1 MDITFLVGNGFDLS
15 LDYKTSYENFYRYYD
30 WASKDPVHQQAIDC
44 LKASIKKDIE
54 KNNKLKKESNWADF
68 EIGLGIFT
76 NVFKGS
82 PEEFI
87 AVYKDASKHLCK
99 YLKDVENQGI
109 GLNTITEPQWDEIR
123 KNLYS
128 FFQETN
134 DRDNGF
140 FSRLM
145 LEEQSRGSFGVF
157 RFISFNYTN
166 FLDKCI
172 AKIAQKPLKV
182 IKTTSGEKMH
192 VVHKEVLH
200 IHGALMDCPIIGVSD
215 EEQIRNPDFRT
226 NEQLRTTMIK
236 PNEIDEIGSTTYS
249 KMNDII
255 DHSRIICLWGVSL
268 GESDKHWWTK
278 INKWLKD
285 DQSRHLFI
293 FVYLDPPPVT
303 DNIVDIFQ
311 TKRDVINRFLRYS
324 SYSEN
329 EKQSLM
335 KRIHPIYN
343 TRKVLVF
350 PKIEKPFAIPAY
362 RELPGEPDN
371 VQ

>member
-166 FLDKCI
+166 FLTAHCRHTSHVPCAI
-172 AKIAQKPLKV
+172 
-182 IKTTSGEKMH
+182 TSGTSNTPRSNG
-192 VVHKEVLH
+192 LPS
-200 IHGALMDCPIIGVSD
+200 A
-215 EEQIRNPDFRT
+215 
-226 NEQLRTTMIK
+226 
-236 PNEIDEIGSTTYS
+236 
-249 KMNDII
+249 
-255 DHSRIICLWGVSL
+255 SRSVAHFTLCSV
-268 GESDKHWWTK
+268 
-278 INKWLKD
+278 
-285 DQSRHLFI
+285 
-293 FVYLDPPPVT
+293 
-303 DNIVDIFQ
+303 
-311 TKRDVINRFLRYS
+311 
-324 SYSEN
+324 
-329 EKQSLM
+329 
-335 KRIHPIYN
+335 
-343 TRKVLVF
+343 
-350 PKIEKPFAIPAY
+350 
-362 RELPGEPDN
+362 N
-371 VQ
+371 VP